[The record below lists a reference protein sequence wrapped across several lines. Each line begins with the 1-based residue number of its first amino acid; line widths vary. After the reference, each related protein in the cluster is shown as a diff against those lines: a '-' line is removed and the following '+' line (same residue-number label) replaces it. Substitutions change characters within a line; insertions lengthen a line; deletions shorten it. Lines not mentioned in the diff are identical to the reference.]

1 MWKQPWGYKE
11 GYVICGGLFLTGLSL
26 QAAVGGFH
34 LETLAYPIN
43 LLAAVV
49 FFLLLL
55 LLHFFRRKFAAL
67 RWLSSYQAAISSI
80 SSLALLTLVMGL
92 VKQLP
97 SYMHE
102 GDAWPGFA
110 QMLSNWAFAF
120 LFVWFIA
127 VLGMTVFLRLFSA
140 QWKDIPFVLNHL
152 GLLIALTGAVLG
164 SADIQQLEMNT
175 LVGRPQ
181 WMATNERG
189 DVLELPLAIELHG
202 FSIEEY
208 PPKLMLIDN
217 ETGDMLPKGKPD
229 HFLVE
234 DSAAVGKL
242 LDWDVAVITKLPMA
256 AGVPT
261 GDTLKYVEFHSVG
274 ATMALYIRVSHRKT
288 GETHE
293 GWVSCGN
300 YMFPYKAMRLNEK
313 VSLVMPEPEPKRFYS
328 DVTVYTESGKTI
340 REVIEVNKPVQVDG
354 WKIYQLGYDESKG
367 RWSDV
372 SVFQLVRDPWLPVVY
387 TGILMMIAGAL
398 ALFVFQKRKEGVHD
412 KLD

>member
-1 MWKQPWGYKE
+1 LKKQKPKE
-11 GYVICGGLFLTGLSL
+11 DWHRYNKNNYVCRTTVARVVTVVLIKYLIVCGNNPGGIKKVRHLWRTISDCLSL

-97 SYMHE
+97 GYMHE

-202 FSIEEY
+202 F
-208 PPKLMLIDN
+208 P
-217 ETGDMLPKGKPD
+217 
-229 HFLVE
+229 
-234 DSAAVGKL
+234 
-242 LDWDVAVITKLPMA
+242 
-256 AGVPT
+256 
-261 GDTLKYVEFHSVG
+261 
-274 ATMALYIRVSHRKT
+274 
-288 GETHE
+288 
-293 GWVSCGN
+293 
-300 YMFPYKAMRLNEK
+300 
-313 VSLVMPEPEPKRFYS
+313 
-328 DVTVYTESGKTI
+328 
-340 REVIEVNKPVQVDG
+340 
-354 WKIYQLGYDESKG
+354 
-367 RWSDV
+367 
-372 SVFQLVRDPWLPVVY
+372 
-387 TGILMMIAGAL
+387 
-398 ALFVFQKRKEGVHD
+398 
-412 KLD
+412 

>member
-97 SYMHE
+97 GYMHE

-189 DVLELPLAIELHG
+189 DVLELPLAIELHE

-217 ETGDMLPKGKPD
+217 ETGS
-229 HFLVE
+229 F
-234 DSAAVGKL
+234 
-242 LDWDVAVITKLPMA
+242 
-256 AGVPT
+256 
-261 GDTLKYVEFHSVG
+261 F
-274 ATMALYIRVSHRKT
+274 
-288 GETHE
+288 
-293 GWVSCGN
+293 
-300 YMFPYKAMRLNEK
+300 
-313 VSLVMPEPEPKRFYS
+313 
-328 DVTVYTESGKTI
+328 
-340 REVIEVNKPVQVDG
+340 
-354 WKIYQLGYDESKG
+354 G
-367 RWSDV
+367 R
-372 SVFQLVRDPWLPVVY
+372 R
-387 TGILMMIAGAL
+387 
-398 ALFVFQKRKEGVHD
+398 
-412 KLD
+412 

>member
-49 FFLLLL
+49 FFLLIF

-97 SYMHE
+97 GYMHE

-127 VLGMTVFLRLFSA
+127 VLSMTVFLRLFSA

-175 LVGRPQ
+175 FVGRPQ

-189 DVLELPLAIELHG
+189 DVLELPLAIELHE

-300 YMFPYKAMRLNEK
+300 YMFPDKAMRLNEK